1 MTKEF
6 KEAAAIQ
13 SKALGFE
20 PGIYWMEHPVQNRTP
35 EELRSM
41 AKDAANGVLEMITMK
56 ENKAA
61 KLDY

>member
-6 KEAAAIQ
+6 KDAATIQ

-20 PGIYWMEHPVQNRTP
+20 PGIYWIEHPVQNRTP

-41 AKDAANGVLEMITMK
+41 AKDAADGVLEMITMK

-61 KLDY
+61 E

>member
-1 MTKEF
+1 ML
-6 KEAAAIQ
+6 
-13 SKALGFE
+13 S
-20 PGIYWMEHPVQNRTP
+20 Y
-35 EELRSM
+35 M